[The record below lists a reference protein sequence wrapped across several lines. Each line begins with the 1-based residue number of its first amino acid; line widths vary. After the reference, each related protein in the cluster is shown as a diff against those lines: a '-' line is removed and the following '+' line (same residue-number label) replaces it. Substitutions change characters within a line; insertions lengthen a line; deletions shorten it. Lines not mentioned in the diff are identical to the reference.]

1 GPPDAASVGNS
12 GVDLWGRLYAGRRRR
27 VPSPEGVPA
36 SVGRDKPG
44 PTKRA
49 ALALTLR
56 TWRPACR
63 VEIQIS
69 NRVFIRRPQL
79 RSGTWESTCGAGFT
93 PADGAAFPLRR
104 VFPPLSAGIN
114 PAPQKEPHWA
124 SHSKSWR
131 PAYRVEIQISNAV
144 LVRRTRLRSGTWEST
159 CGAGFTPAD
168 GAAFPVRR
176 GFPPLSAG
184 INPAPQKRTALGLT
198 LRTWRPACRVGIQ
211 ISNAVLGRRT
221 RLRSGTRGVDLWGR
235 LYAGRRR
242 RVPTPEG
249 VPTSVGRDKPGPTIK
264 NRTGPRTPRA
274 GGPLIAW
281 KSRSATPPG
290 IARTPPG

>member
-1 GPPDAASVGNS
+1 DAASVGNS

-49 ALALTLR
+49 ALGLTLR

-79 RSGTWESTCGAGFT
+79 RSGTRESTCGAGFT

-114 PAPQKEPHWA
+114 PAPQK
-124 SHSKSWR
+124 R
-131 PAYRVEIQISNAV
+131 N
-144 LVRRTRLRSGTWEST
+144 
-159 CGAGFTPAD
+159 
-168 GAAFPVRR
+168 
-176 GFPPLSAG
+176 
-184 INPAPQKRTALGLT
+184 ALGLA
-198 LRTWRPACRVGIQ
+198 LQELAARLSRGDRSEERRVGR
-211 ISNAVLGRRT
+211 ACTYRC
-221 RLRSGTRGVDLWGR
+221 
-235 LYAGRRR
+235 YARNLAI
-242 RVPTPEG
+242 
-249 VPTSVGRDKPGPTIK
+249 D
-264 NRTGPRTPRA
+264 
-274 GGPLIAW
+274 
-281 KSRSATPPG
+281 ATTLCT
-290 IARTPPG
+290 AA